1 MPTIINEFST
11 KPLYLE
17 TYINEKQIGI
27 ATGFAVKRNEAYY
40 IITNWHVVTARNPL
54 NNQPIINGLSDPNI
68 LKVWFHGQQL
78 GQWLRKDVQI
88 IDTNGNKLWL
98 EHGRG
103 REIDVVAIPFNVTPD
118 IKIYDMDLTLADFDL
133 MIYPSESV
141 SIIGFPQGITSE
153 GKFPIWKTGHV
164 ASDVDLDWGGKP
176 AFLIDATT
184 KSGMS
189 GSPVIAKRVSI
200 YQTSQGNNIGNA
212 AKFLGVYSGRE
223 IDQSGIEIGYVWKPK
238 VINEIISSGS
248 TQN

>member
-1 MPTIINEFST
+1 MTTIDEFSV

-17 TYINEKQIGI
+17 TYLNETQIGV
-27 ATGFAVKRNEAYY
+27 ATGFVVKKDSSYY
-40 IITNWHVVTARNPL
+40 LITNWHVVTFRNPI
-54 NNQPIINGLSDPNI
+54 NNQPMVTGVGNPNI
-68 LKVWFHGQQL
+68 MKVWFHGQKL
-78 GQWLRKDVQI
+78 GQWLRKDIKI
-88 IDTNGNKLWL
+88 IDADGNKLWL

-103 REIDVVAIPFNVTPD
+103 KEIDVVAISFKPTED
-118 IKIYDMDLTLADFDL
+118 IKIYDMDLVLAEFDL

-164 ASDVDLDWGGKP
+164 ASDIDIDWGGKP

-200 YQTSQGNNIGNA
+200 YQTSKGNNIGNA
-212 AKFLGVYSGRE
+212 TKFLGIYSGRE
-223 IDQSGIEIGYVWKPK
+223 IDKSGIEIGYVWKPR
-238 VINEIISSGS
+238 VINEII
-248 TQN
+248 TR